1 MDISIYV
8 VESNRFL
15 LLQFSK
21 VLLNYFNKK
30 KISITNFQVHS
41 KDQPIKKRGFFFS
54 SFTANIQSLN
64 IKN

>member
-1 MDISIYV
+1 MDISTYV

-41 KDQPIKKRGFFFS
+41 KDQPIKKRGFFLVR
-54 SFTANIQSLN
+54 SLL
-64 IKN
+64 IFKA